1 MKAAAVMA
9 VAAAGTRA
17 AAAAAMPLGLSLLR
31 PQQLLTK
38 RCRRSRLQMHRKL
51 RLMNPSR
58 MHPHCQP
65 QSHQNPQMNHWRQ
78 QRMQQRHRREGR
90 LRVAGARAA
99 GGTEGAGRP
108 LELLQHRQQLLLLHH

>member
-1 MKAAAVMA
+1 MMQRQQRSCRWAAVKAGAVMA

-51 RLMNPSR
+51 RLHAPIIITSY
-58 MHPHCQP
+58 QP
-65 QSHQNPQMNHWRQ
+65 
-78 QRMQQRHRREGR
+78 
-90 LRVAGARAA
+90 A
-99 GGTEGAGRP
+99 P
-108 LELLQHRQQLLLLHH
+108 L